1 MCVLP
6 PLFLR
11 VFVKICKC
19 CKRISLVKLANI
31 AHVFTGVYLT
41 CLSSYSCCFCH
52 LFAGA
57 GDRFCFG
64 FNVLGSN
71 RCLCASLHSV
81 CYGATVHTG
90 HRYRCEYCAHGDGW
104 GGGSCDVRLPT
115 NYKLQNWIFKIHI
128 MQDVSLVILYL

>member
-1 MCVLP
+1 MFC
-6 PLFLR
+6 PLVFAR
-11 VFVKICKC
+11 VRQNKC

-41 CLSSYSCCFCH
+41 CLSSYSCCFRH

-57 GDRFCFG
+57 GERFCFE

-81 CYGATVHTG
+81 CYGVWSN
-90 HRYRCEYCAHGDGW
+90 CAHRTQVRILCTWGW
-104 GGGSCDVRLPT
+104 VGGGSCDV
-115 NYKLQNWIFKIHI
+115 
-128 MQDVSLVILYL
+128 SLGAGDRHEHRKRRGKCHPSSF

>member
-1 MCVLP
+1 MKTLCVLP
-6 PLFLR
+6 PPGPCFCACPSKFASVARGYLLSNLRILRTFLQ
-11 VFVKICKC
+11 V
-19 CKRISLVKLANI
+19 
-31 AHVFTGVYLT
+31 TGVYLT

-71 RCLCASLHSV
+71 RCLCALLHSV

-90 HRYRCEYCAHGDGW
+90 HRCEYCAHGDGW
-104 GGGSCDVRLPT
+104 GGGSCDVSSSLGSLRLRS
-115 NYKLQNWIFKIHI
+115 WR
-128 MQDVSLVILYL
+128 